1 MRGSRCSDQGSAT
14 AQTVFAVPLLIAVL
28 MFVVVCGRLVETRL
42 RVDSAAEDAARAAS
56 LARSSQEAQK
66 AARSAVAGDLGGGG
80 SSCRTYTVT
89 IDSSDFRPGG
99 GVRVS
104 VRCSASMSGLSGL
117 GLPGAVGVTSNA
129 ASPIDQYRGRDLGF
143 ANSEAPWSLNSR
155 IGAEQ

>member
-1 MRGSRCSDQGSAT
+1 MRRSWRSDLGSVT
-14 AQTVFAVPLLIAVL
+14 AQTVFAVPLLITVL

-56 LARSSQEAQK
+56 LARSSQDAQT

-80 SSCRTYTVT
+80 SSCSTYTVS
-89 IDSSDFRPGG
+89 IDTANFRPGG

-117 GLPGAVGVTSNA
+117 GLPGAVGVTSHA
-129 ASPIDQYRGRDLGF
+129 ASPIDLYRGTT
-143 ANSEAPWSLNSR
+143 
-155 IGAEQ
+155 